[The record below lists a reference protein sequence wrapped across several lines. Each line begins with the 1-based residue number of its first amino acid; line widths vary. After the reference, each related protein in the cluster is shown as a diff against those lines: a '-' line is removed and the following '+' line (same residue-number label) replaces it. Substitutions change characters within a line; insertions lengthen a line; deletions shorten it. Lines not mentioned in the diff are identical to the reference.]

1 MHKKRFYSKIRKEGN
16 MVKKPKQASYE
27 KDKGGATIQNGEI
40 IRIPAIRDFMFKNL
54 FGVNGKEE
62 NLKGLLQAILK
73 IKIESLQIQNPEL
86 PREYEKSKRGVLD
99 VRAKL
104 QDGTIASIEMQVKD
118 ENNIGERITFY
129 ICKLYISTIGESGKY
144 EDMPKTIAIAI
155 TNFSYFN
162 RKEYH
167 QIAHLK
173 FENCQDQNEMVEQIL
188 KGEETSFLADKLEI
202 HIIDLKKFRM
212 LKEPKG
218 ELADWLNLILGNEEE
233 ITMASK
239 KNEAI
244 AKANKENKKL
254 SKNKEM
260 QEMYD
265 LSREMYELD
274 QRSREAREAR
284 EAKEREELIKKERE
298 KAIAEGR
305 TKGIAEGIEE
315 GRAEGREEGR
325 KKGREEGREEGRAK
339 GRVEG
344 KLEIAQKL
352 LNKNMEIEEII
363 EITGLA
369 KEEIEKL

>member
-1 MHKKRFYSKIRKEGN
+1 MVRKPSKTT
-16 MVKKPKQASYE
+16 YE
-27 KDKGGATIQNGEI
+27 KDKGGATLQNGEI
-40 IRIPAIRDFMFKNL
+40 VRIPAIRDFMFKNL

-73 IKIESLQIQNPEL
+73 MKIESLEIQNPEL
-86 PREYEKSKRGVLD
+86 PREYEKSKLGVLD

-173 FENCQDQNEMVEQIL
+173 FEDCQDENEIVEEIL
-188 KGEETSFLADKLEI
+188 KGEESSFIADKLEI
-202 HIIDLKKFRM
+202 HIIDLNKFKM

-218 ELADWLNLILGNEEE
+218 DLADWLNLILGNEEE

-239 KNEAI
+239 KNEVI
-244 AKANKENKKL
+244 AKVNKQNKKL
-254 SKNKEM
+254 SKDKKM

-284 EAKEREELIKKERE
+284 KAKEREELIKKERE
-298 KAIAEGR
+298 KAIAQGRTEGIAEGR
-305 TKGIAEGIEE
+305 EKGIVEGREKGIAEG
-315 GRAEGREEGR
+315 R
-325 KKGREEGREEGRAK
+325 KKGIVEGRAK
-339 GRVEG
+339 G
-344 KLEIAQKL
+344 KLEVSQKL
-352 LNKNMEIEEII
+352 LNKNMKIEEII
-363 EITGLA
+363 EITGFA
-369 KEEIEKL
+369 KEEIEKLQK